1 MNAISQVSTLILTTA
16 FDIYIIILWLRFLLQ
31 LLHADF
37 YNPIAQFVV
46 KATSPFVDPL
56 RRIIPGNRS
65 WEPSVLVLILL
76 FKMIELTLVGIL
88 AGGGTMP
95 PLQLMVVTVL
105 QLLMLAADFYFWTLI
120 VSVVLSWVAP
130 GSYSPA
136 AVLVHQITEPLLA
149 PCRRLLP
156 AMGGIDLSPIIAFLG
171 IQIFKILLSAAAM
184 PLLQA
189 VGRF

>member
-1 MNAISQVSTLILTTA
+1 MNPLSQIGTLILTTA

-31 LLHADF
+31 LLHADY

-46 KATSPFVDPL
+46 RATAPLIDPL
-56 RRIIPGNRS
+56 RRILPGTRS
-65 WEPSVLVLILL
+65 WEPSALLLIVL
-76 FKMIELTLVGIL
+76 FKMLEITLVGL
-88 AGGGTMP
+88 MSGGGTMAP
-95 PLQLMVVTVL
+95 PA
-105 QLLMLAADFYFWTLI
+105 LLIYTIVSLLFLAADFYFWTLI
-120 VSVVLSWVAP
+120 ISVVLSWVAP

-171 IQIFKILLSAAAM
+171 IQVFKILLSAATARLV
-184 PLLQA
+184 PFL
-189 VGRF
+189 

>member
-1 MNAISQVSTLILTTA
+1 MNAIPQIGNLIISTA
-16 FDIYIIILWLRFLLQ
+16 FDIYIVILWLRFLLQ

-46 KATSPFVDPL
+46 KATAPFVDPL

-65 WEPSVLVLILL
+65 WEPCVLVLIVL
-76 FKMIELTLVGIL
+76 FKMIEFTLLGVIS
-88 AGGGTMP
+88 GGGTLA
-95 PLQLMVVTVL
+95 PLPLLVYTVISLL
-105 QLLMLAADFYFWTLI
+105 QLAADFYFWTLI
-120 VSVVLSWVAP
+120 ISVVLSWVAP

-136 AVLVHQITEPLLA
+136 AVLVQQITEPLLA

-171 IQIFKILLSAAAM
+171 IQVFKILLASSAQQLFS
-184 PLLQA
+184 LLGA
-189 VGRF
+189 